1 MENKKTE
8 KGNTNRRNFLKLGL
22 MSSVTAVA
30 GASLIS
36 NLAIQEEEEE
46 VAESGEKMRLL
57 TPDGKIVE
65 VDASNVNKY
74 PEALITPEES
84 RKGIPN
90 RKFVMVIDLARCKN
104 ARKCV
109 EGCQKAH
116 NLDYNEEFMKVQLI
130 QDNPEASPYWF
141 PKGCFHCDEP
151 PCVTVCPTGA
161 TFKREDNIVLVDNDR
176 CIGCKFCITSCPYS
190 ARQFNWGHKDKF
202 DDKSQPYSP
211 ETSVPAAE
219 GTVMKCDFCPDM
231 LRQGKLPHCASSCP
245 MGVIYFG
252 DKNEDIVTN
261 GEETVRFSQLIKD
274 RGGYRHLEHL
284 GTKPNVYY
292 LPAVNRQFP
301 LERGFDVEEDI
312 IERYKDVPFVQD
324 LKKQGKI

>member
-1 MENKKTE
+1 MENDKND
-8 KGNTNRRNFLKLGL
+8 KGATNRRKFLKLGL
-22 MSSVTAVA
+22 LSSATAVA
-30 GASLIS
+30 GASLVS
-36 NLAIQEEEEE
+36 NLAIPQE
-46 VAESGEKMRLL
+46 AETSGEKMRLL

-65 VDASNVNKY
+65 VDAANINNY

-90 RKFVMVIDLARCKN
+90 RKFVMVIDLAKCKN
-104 ARKCV
+104 ARNCV
-109 EGCQKAH
+109 ESCQKAH
-116 NLDYNEEFMKVQLI
+116 NLDHNEEFLKVQLM
-130 QDNPEASPYWF
+130 QDNEEGSPYWL
-141 PKGCFHCDEP
+141 PKPCFHCDEP

-161 TFKREDNIVLVDNDR
+161 TFKRDDNIVLVDNDR

-190 ARQFNWGHKDKF
+190 ARIFNWGHKDKF

-219 GTVMKCDFCPDM
+219 GTVMKCDFCPDL
-231 LRQGKLPHCASSCP
+231 LRQGKLPHCAQSCP

-301 LERGFDVEEDI
+301 IERGLDI
-312 IERYKDVPFVQD
+312 EPDILKRYENVPFVKD
-324 LKKQGKI
+324 YIKKNEI

>member
-1 MENKKTE
+1 
-8 KGNTNRRNFLKLGL
+8 
-22 MSSVTAVA
+22 
-30 GASLIS
+30 
-36 NLAIQEEEEE
+36 
-46 VAESGEKMRLL
+46 L

-65 VDASNVNKY
+65 VDASNINNY

-90 RKFVMVIDLARCKN
+90 RKFVMVIDLAKCKN
-104 ARKCV
+104 ARNCV
-109 EGCQKAH
+109 EACQKGH
-116 NLDYNEEFMKVQLI
+116 KLDHHEEFMKVQLI
-130 QDNPEASPYWF
+130 QDNPEAEHYWF
-141 PKGCFHCDEP
+141 PKSCMHCDEP

-161 TFKREDNIVLVDNDR
+161 TFKRDDNIVLVDTDR

-190 ARQFNWGHKDKF
+190 ARIFNWEHKAKY

-211 ETSVPAAE
+211 ETSVPGE
-219 GTVMKCDFCPDM
+219 QGTVTKCDFCPDL
-231 LRQGKLPHCASSCP
+231 LRQGKLPHCASACP

-301 LERGFDVEEDI
+301 LERGLDI
-312 IERYKDVPFVQD
+312 EPDILKRYENVPFVKD
-324 LKKQGKI
+324 YIKKNEI